1 MIKTIIA
8 LLLSS
13 LALVFV
19 LPYLIFLLLSLIS
32 LIVTY
37 WWVFLAAANVLYVNK
52 KVIKNFN

>member
-8 LLLSS
+8 LLLS

-19 LPYLIFLLLSLIS
+19 LPFLIFLLLSLIN
-32 LIVTY
+32 LVVTY
-37 WWVFLAAANVLYVNK
+37 WWVFLAAANVLYINK

>member
-8 LLLSS
+8 LLLS

-32 LIVTY
+32 LVVTY
-37 WWVFLAAANVLYVNK
+37 WWVFLAAAIVLYINK

>member
-8 LLLSS
+8 LLLS

-19 LPYLIFLLLSLIS
+19 LPYLIFLLLSLIN
-32 LIVTY
+32 LVVTY
-37 WWVFLAAANVLYVNK
+37 WWVFLAAANVLYINK

>member
-8 LLLSS
+8 LLLSL
-13 LALVFV
+13 LALVVV
-19 LPYLIFLLLSLIS
+19 LPYFIFLLLSLVG
-32 LIVTY
+32 LVVTY

>member
-8 LLLSS
+8 LLLS

-19 LPYLIFLLLSLIS
+19 LTYLIFLLLVLIN
-32 LIVTY
+32 LVVTY

>member
-8 LLLSS
+8 LLLS

-19 LPYLIFLLLSLIS
+19 LPYLIFLLLVLIN
-32 LIVTY
+32 LVVTY
-37 WWVFLAAANVLYVNK
+37 WWVFLAAANVLYINK

>member
-8 LLLSS
+8 LLLS

-19 LPYLIFLLLSLIS
+19 LPYLIFLLLVLIN
-32 LIVTY
+32 LVVTY

>member
-8 LLLSS
+8 FLLS

-19 LPYLIFLLLSLIS
+19 LPYLIFLLIS
-32 LIVTY
+32 LINLVVTY